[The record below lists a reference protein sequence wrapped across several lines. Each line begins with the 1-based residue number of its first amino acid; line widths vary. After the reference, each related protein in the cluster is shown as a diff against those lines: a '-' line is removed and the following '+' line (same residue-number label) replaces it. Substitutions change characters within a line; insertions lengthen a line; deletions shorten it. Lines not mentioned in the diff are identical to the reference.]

1 MVDMTDAAATSPQSD
16 RTNPAA
22 PAPRATSRVRAS
34 ELIGRGWLNTG
45 DQQVTLEDLR
55 GKIVILDFWTF
66 CCINCLHVLDELR
79 PLEERFHDVLVTV
92 GVHSPKFE
100 HEADPDALA
109 AAVER
114 YDIQHPVLDDPNL
127 TTWQAYSARA
137 WPTLVVVD
145 PEGYIAAHLSGEGH
159 VAGLTS
165 LVEELAAEHEA
176 KGTLHRGSG
185 PYVPPEPVA
194 RDLKFPGKAI
204 ALGERG
210 TETGSFLVAD
220 TGHHRLVEIATDLSA
235 VLRTIGGAGESGGEG
250 TKGHHDGG
258 PQEALFNEP
267 QGLALLPVEVAE
279 QVGYDVIVADSVNHR
294 LRGLRLSDGTV
305 TTLAGNGV
313 QRLIDSELA
322 KAAHRSTPAADA
334 TDAELS
340 AEAESAARSSAGQ
353 DGVTV
358 SLAPFGSDPLQ
369 TSLSSPWDV
378 LWSTAEDTL
387 VIAMAGTHQLFSF
400 DPRTGDL
407 AVYAGTGLEG
417 LLDGPADAAWFAQSS
432 GLAESADGTVWVADS
447 ETSALRAITPARSAD
462 SAAAAGDAQRQV
474 RSVVGT
480 GLFDFGF
487 RDGAPDQA
495 RLQHPLGVT
504 ALPDGSVLVA
514 DTYNG
519 AIRRYAPEGV
529 AADGRPTPAN
539 VSTVA
544 RGLKEPSD
552 ILVEP
557 GPDGAAASIV
567 VVETNAHQ
575 LVRLSVPEEFLQVDE
590 GAQQTQRPRTP
601 VSAGDLELTVAFAAP
616 TGQKLDDR
624 WGDPTQLKISASPEE
639 LLLDG
644 AGTSTGL
651 ARTLRINPE
660 IQEGVLHITA
670 RAASCDGEPG
680 QPIPDHAA
688 CHLYQQDWG
697 IPVTVH
703 GEDAAADGGVTPE
716 TRLDLDLRGIH

>member
-1 MVDMTDAAATSPQSD
+1 MT
-16 RTNPAA
+16 
-22 PAPRATSRVRAS
+22 PRASSRVRAS
-34 ELIGRGWLNTG
+34 ELVGRNWLNTG
-45 DQQVTLEDLR
+45 GTALDLESLR
-55 GKIVILDFWTF
+55 GKIVILDFWSF
-66 CCINCLHVLDELR
+66 CCVNCLHVLDELR
-79 PLEERFHDVLVTV
+79 PLEAEFHDVLVTV
-92 GVHSPKFE
+92 GVHSPKFD

-114 YDIQHPVLDDPNL
+114 YDVQHPVLDDPTL

-165 LVEELAAEHEA
+165 LVDELVAEHEA
-176 KGTLHRGSG
+176 KGTLHRGNG

-204 ALGERG
+204 ALGARG
-210 TETGSFLVAD
+210 SQPGTFLVAD
-220 TGHHRLVEIATDLSA
+220 TGHHRLVELAEDLTT
-235 VLRTIGGAGESGGEG
+235 VLRTIGEG
-250 TKGHHDGG
+250 TKGITDGG
-258 PQEALFNEP
+258 PEAALFNEP
-267 QGLALLPVEVAE
+267 QGLTLLPEDVATA
-279 QVGYDVIVADSVNHR
+279 VGYDVVVADTVNHR
-294 LRGLRLSDGTV
+294 LRGLSLADGSV
-305 TTLAGNGV
+305 RTLAGNGV
-313 QRLIDSELA
+313 QRLIDPERA
-322 KAAHRSTPAADA
+322 RAAADP
-334 TDAELS
+334 DA
-340 AEAESAARSSAGQ
+340 ADGEAA
-353 DGVTV
+353 V
-358 SLAPFGSDPLQ
+358 SLEPFGTDPLQ

-378 LWSTAEDTL
+378 LWSTTEDTL
-387 VIAMAGTHQLFSF
+387 IVAMAGTHQIFSF

-417 LLDGPADAAWFAQSS
+417 LEDGGPAEAWFAQTS
-432 GLAESADGTVWVADS
+432 GLAESADGTLWLADS
-447 ETSALRAITPARSAD
+447 ESSALRSITPATGAEARE
-462 SAAAAGDAQRQV
+462 RQV
-474 RSVVGT
+474 SSAVGT

-487 RDGAPDQA
+487 RDGAAEQA
-495 RLQHPLGVT
+495 RFQHPLGVA

-519 AIRRYAPEGV
+519 AIRRYAPAGV
-529 AADGRPTPAN
+529 AADGRATEAE

-557 GPDGAAASIV
+557 DADGNPASIV

-575 LVRLSVPEEFLQVDE
+575 LVRLSVPDEYLQVDE
-590 GAQQTQRPRTP
+590 GALQTQRPRTAIA
-601 VSAGDLELTVAFAAP
+601 AGDVELAVSFAAP

-624 WGDPTQLKISASPEE
+624 WGDPTQLKISSSPEN
-639 LLLDG
+639 LLLG
-644 AGTSTGL
+644 GEGTSTGL
-651 ARTLRINPE
+651 HRTLRINPE
-660 IQEGVLHITA
+660 VAEGVLHITA
-670 RAASCDGEPG
+670 RAASCDGEAG

-703 GEDAAADGGVTPE
+703 AGAGAKETTTESAASTETGPAASGPVPE

>member
-1 MVDMTDAAATSPQSD
+1 MSTPADQPVTTAAPDDAASG
-16 RTNPAA
+16 AA
-22 PAPRATSRVRAS
+22 GLRAASRVRAS
-34 ELIGRGWLNTG
+34 ELVGRNWLNTG
-45 DQQVTLEDLR
+45 GTALDLESLR
-55 GKIVILDFWTF
+55 GKIVILDFWSF

-79 PLEERFHDVLVTV
+79 PLEAEFHDVLVTV
-92 GVHSPKFE
+92 GVHSPKFD
-100 HEADPDALA
+100 HEADPEALA

-114 YDIQHPVLDDPNL
+114 YDIQHPVLDDPTL

-145 PEGYIAAHLSGEGH
+145 PEGYIVAHLSGEGH

-165 LVEELAAEHEA
+165 LVNELVAEHEA
-176 KGTLHRGSG
+176 KGTLHRGNG
-185 PYVPPEPVA
+185 PYVPPEPVI

-204 ALGERG
+204 ALGARG
-210 TETGSFLVAD
+210 SQPGTFLVAD
-220 TGHHRLVEIATDLSA
+220 TGHHRLVELAEDLTT
-235 VLRTIGGAGESGGEG
+235 VLRTIGEG
-250 TKGHHDGG
+250 TKGITDGG
-258 PQEALFNEP
+258 PETALFNEP
-267 QGLALLPVEVAE
+267 QGLTLLPEDVAAA
-279 QVGYDVIVADSVNHR
+279 VGYDVVVADTVNHR
-294 LRGLRLSDGTV
+294 LRGVNLAGGTV

-313 QRLIDSELA
+313 QRLIDPERARVS
-322 KAAHRSTPAADA
+322 ADKGSGG
-334 TDAELS
+334 D
-340 AEAESAARSSAGQ
+340 EA
-353 DGVTV
+353 VV
-358 SLAPFGSDPLQ
+358 SLEPFGTDPLQ

-387 VIAMAGTHQLFSF
+387 IVAMAGTHQIFCF
-400 DPRTGDL
+400 DPRTGEL

-417 LLDGPADAAWFAQSS
+417 LEDGAPDMAWFAQTS
-432 GLAESADGTVWVADS
+432 GLAESADGTLWLADS
-447 ETSALRAITPARSAD
+447 ESSALRSITPATSSEALE
-462 SAAAAGDAQRQV
+462 RQV
-474 RSVVGT
+474 SSAVGT

-487 RDGAPDQA
+487 RDGAAEQA
-495 RLQHPLGVT
+495 RFQHPLGVA

-519 AIRRYAPEGV
+519 AIRRYAPAGV
-529 AADGRPTPAN
+529 AADGRATEAE

-557 GPDGAAASIV
+557 DAAGIPASIV

-575 LVRLSVPEEFLQVDE
+575 LVRLSVPDEYLQVDE
-590 GAQQTQRPRTP
+590 GALQTQRPRTAIA
-601 VSAGDLELTVAFAAP
+601 AGDVDLAVAFKAP

-624 WGDPTQLKISASPEE
+624 WGDPTQLKISSSPEN
-639 LLLDG
+639 LLLG
-644 AGTSTGL
+644 GEGTSTGL
-651 ARTLRINPE
+651 HRTLRINPDVA
-660 IQEGVLHITA
+660 EGVLHITA
-670 RAASCDGEPG
+670 RAASCDGEKG

-703 GEDAAADGGVTPE
+703 AGTGAIATEAAPTASGLVPE